1 MTELTAIVIFVLI
14 PLFTEEGTLLNTWA
28 KLFLVTYFL
37 YYFFK
42 VPIFLRGY
50 YDKRNREFT

>member
-28 KLFLVTYFL
+28 KLFLVTYF
-37 YYFFK
+37 YI
-42 VPIFLRGY
+42 IF
-50 YDKRNREFT
+50 

>member
-14 PLFTEEGTLLNTWA
+14 PLLTEEGTLLNTWA

-37 YYFFK
+37 YYFLK
-42 VPIFLRGY
+42 FL
-50 YDKRNREFT
+50 FF

>member
-42 VPIFLRGY
+42 VPILL
-50 YDKRNREFT
+50 KRLS